1 MDYRLKNVLQR
12 IYEITLKMKRTTA
25 TDCTQRRSN
34 GTSVPFNSVLSTVVL
49 CVLGYLL
56 GGCLP
61 LPRAPVEGT
70 VTTPAGAHPGIDFG
84 GPPFPMEGK
93 PVGSICT
100 GTVVF
105 ASGDNSWNGG
115 CGNMVSIQHDLG
127 YKSDYCHLSRV
138 DVFTGQQVGSGQ
150 IIGAVGNTGNSQGAH
165 LHLQFWLNGV
175 LQVDALN
182 GGFPL
187 GTTFTLGQLWG
198 GGLNPPLNC
207 P

>member
-1 MDYRLKNVLQR
+1 MHACFDSEVKFIGDRAVEDVLRRKSDHWCGLKDSLV
-12 IYEITLKMKRTTA
+12 TLMRNA
-25 TDCTQRRSN
+25 A
-34 GTSVPFNSVLSTVVL
+34 LLTVI
-49 CVLGYLL
+49 CGVLGGVLA
-56 GGCLP
+56 GCLP

-70 VTTPAGAHPGIDFG
+70 VTQGAGSHPGIDFG

-93 PVGSICT
+93 PVASICT

-105 ASGDNSWNGG
+105 AATGWNGG
-115 CGNMVSIQHDLG
+115 CGNMISIQHDLG
-127 YKSDYCHLSRV
+127 YKSDYCHLSRI

-175 LQVDALN
+175 LQVGPLN
-182 GGFPL
+182 AAFPV
-187 GTTFTLGQLWG
+187 GTSFALGQLWG
-198 GGLNPPLNC
+198 GGLDPALNC